1 MTELLELTLAKH
13 VAGYLAD
20 EESVAAAVPEIP
32 VVVVDAGG
40 EKAMPCLV
48 VGGEVRE
55 ATSGRKVVVVTVALH
70 SRIGTAVG
78 QTTRVVAAGWMQRV
92 EDRLRDDEAWLEWLA
107 GRPLEERTG
116 FRVLHRSMVAA
127 EPVDRTQEGDVVMR
141 LAMGFVC
148 AV

>member
-1 MTELLELTLAKH
+1 
-13 VAGYLAD
+13 
-20 EESVAAAVPEIP
+20 
-32 VVVVDAGG
+32 
-40 EKAMPCLV
+40 MPCLV

-70 SRIGTAVG
+70 SRIGTAAVG

-107 GRPLEERTG
+107 GRPIEERTG

-141 LAMGFVC
+141 LAVGFVC
-148 AV
+148 LI